1 LPPGRVAE
9 GFIDLLQIMPH
20 TQEALLGGLD
30 DLSSTANVLAEKMSA
45 SEIERCYDASLSL
58 VNELP
63 DIEQVQSMVPI
74 TQYLGGRLSAK
85 AARSSFEQLWT
96 EVEKISTPYP
106 VDEVPAS
113 ESMESWKE
121 LGRP

>member
-1 LPPGRVAE
+1 
-9 GFIDLLQIMPH
+9 MPH

-74 TQYLGGRLSAK
+74 TQYL
-85 AARSSFEQLWT
+85 ARIILEFERQQKPPLLQT
-96 EVEKISTPYP
+96 C
-106 VDEVPAS
+106 
-113 ESMESWKE
+113 
-121 LGRP
+121 